1 MSLPTPGHS
10 RNRSTSGSGLLNSFI
25 DAIPTPITSIFT
37 SPRVSQGITLGDE
50 EGKIGESSR
59 TGAGVGSALLSK
71 EAPEGLRRV
80 ELRVGGMT
88 CGACVASIESQL
100 KQPGIHSIQI
110 SLLAERGVVEYD
122 EDFIDPSGLKWDDAR
137 IAEEIEDIGF
147 EATVVEKSEVDEVE
161 LRVYGLENPE
171 VVSSL
176 IETTES
182 IAGVHS
188 VTLPFPYTHLALTH
202 SPLLI
207 SLRTLVD
214 TLSASYP
221 QLSFLP
227 VSTRDDSQLASL
239 QKHKETALWRRTF
252 ILSAFFAV
260 PVFVIGMMAM
270 YLPHWLMG
278 WTMWKVITGIYLGD
292 LVCLALTVPVQVW
305 LARRFY
311 ENAWKSVKH
320 GSATMDVLVVLG
332 TSAAFT
338 YSVLAMFFAIFSSDA
353 DYHPQT
359 FFDTSTMLIT
369 FVALG
374 RYIENLAK
382 GKTSAA
388 LTDLMA
394 LTPSSATI
402 YVDSPAEG
410 EKLDMSAETRKIPIE
425 LVQVNDIVLLVPG
438 EKIPADG
445 VVLTGAT
452 SVDESMVTGEAVPV
466 AKTVDSQVIGGT
478 VNGLG
483 TITFRVTRAGAD
495 TALSQIVKLVEDAQT
510 SKAPIQQFADRVAGI
525 FVPVVIT
532 LSALTFTIWMF
543 ISLINSTGNLP
554 DVFHSPGVSKFGVCL
569 KLCISVV
576 VVACPCALG
585 LSTPTAVMV
594 GTGVGA
600 QNGILIKGG
609 KALEACKDVRRVV
622 VDKTGTVTEGKM
634 TVVASS
640 WAPSGNL
647 TAGPNNLEIDTPG
660 TLSMTTS
667 ATPIQRHTLLAL
679 LSLAEARSE
688 HPLGVSIAAYGREVL
703 ASAGLSPPSGEVVEF
718 ESFTGEGLEA
728 LIKLSN
734 GSVTERVRV
743 GKAGFVLSNS
753 TPSSVEKI
761 GESSSSTAS
770 LPSNIREFETR
781 QMKLARTVIFV
792 SIVRTSGPIPVLAL
806 SLADSPKPSSAQAIR
821 ALQNMGIKVTLL
833 TGDAEITAKAVARE
847 VGIDEDEVY
856 AGVSPK
862 GKAKIVKD
870 LGERDGGGVAMVG
883 DGINDSPALVA
894 ASLGI
899 ALSSGTSIAIE
910 AADVVLMRSD
920 LLDVV
925 AALDLGQEIFRKI
938 KANLLWACCY
948 NILMIP
954 LAMGVL
960 LPWGIHLHP
969 MMAAAAMAFSSV
981 SVVASSLTLRW
992 WKRPQSSVLPSDPY
1006 SPGGTA
1012 KGLTKLINNAR
1023 ESALEGV
1030 RGLVAIGQA
1039 VERRGSTLPLLRR
1052 LSLRRPSREAYE
1064 AIPLDRSQTPMSA
1077 V

>member
-1 MSLPTPGHS
+1 MSSSHT
-10 RNRSTSGSGLLNSFI
+10 RARSMSGAGLLSSIVNYS
-25 DAIPTPITSIFT
+25 PIAPISNLFT
-37 SPRVSQGITLGDE
+37 SPRVSQGITLGDDE
-50 EGKIGESSR
+50 AKLGESSR
-59 TGAGVGSALLSK
+59 TGAGLSK
-71 EAPEGLRRV
+71 EAPVGLKRV

-88 CGACVASIESQL
+88 CGACVASIEGQL
-100 KQPGIHSIQI
+100 NQQPGIHSVQI

-122 EDFIDPSGLKWDDAR
+122 ETFVDASGQSWNDAR

-161 LRVYGLENPE
+161 LRVYGLENAGIVP
-171 VVSSL
+171 SL
-176 IETTES
+176 IATTES
-182 IAGVHS
+182 LAGVHS
-188 VTLPFPYTHLALTH
+188 VTLPPPYTHLALTH
-202 SPLLI
+202 SPLLV
-207 SLRTLVD
+207 SLRAIVD
-214 TLSASYP
+214 SLSTAYP

-227 VSTRDDSQLASL
+227 TSTRDDSQLASL
-239 QKHKETALWRRTF
+239 QKHRETALWRGAF
-252 ILSAFFAV
+252 ITSAMFAI
-260 PVFVIGMMAM
+260 PVFVIGMLSM

-278 WTMWKVITGIYLGD
+278 WTMWKLCTGIYLGD
-292 LVCLALTVPVQVW
+292 LVCLFLTIPVQGW

-311 ENAWKSVKH
+311 TNAWKSLKH

-332 TSAAFT
+332 TSAAFS
-338 YSVLAMFFAIFSSDA
+338 YSVLAMFFAMFSSDP
-353 DYHPQT
+353 DYRPQT

-369 FVALG
+369 FVSLG

-388 LTDLMA
+388 LTDLMG

-402 YVDSPAEG
+402 YLDPPAEG
-410 EKLDMSAETRKIPIE
+410 ESLDASAATRKIPTE
-425 LVQVNDIVLLVPG
+425 LVQVGDVVLLVPG
-438 EKIPADG
+438 EKISADG
-445 VVLTGAT
+445 VVLTGST
-452 SVDESMVTGEAVPV
+452 SVDESMVTGEALPV
-466 AKTVDSQVIGGT
+466 AKKVDSQVIGGT
-478 VNGLG
+478 VNGVG

-525 FVPVVIT
+525 FVPIVIS
-532 LSALTFTIWMF
+532 LSLLTFATWMF
-543 ISLINSTGNLP
+543 ISLANSTGNLP

-600 QNGILIKGG
+600 KNGILIKGG

-634 TVVASS
+634 KVVAAS

-647 TAGPNNLEIDTPG
+647 AANTGADLDTAG
-660 TLSMTTS
+660 TLSLTTS
-667 ATPIQRHTLLAL
+667 ANPLQRHTLISI

-688 HPLGVSIAAYGREVL
+688 HPLGTAVAAHGREVL
-703 ASAGLSPPSGEVVEF
+703 SNAGLSPPSGEVVEF

-728 LIKLSN
+728 VVKLSN
-734 GSVTERVRV
+734 GAVQERIRV
-743 GKAGFVLSNS
+743 GKADFVLGSN
-753 TPSSVEKI
+753 EKSAEAF
-761 GESSSSTAS
+761 GNDSK
-770 LPSNIREFETR
+770 LPTNIVDFER
-781 QMKLARTVIFV
+781 SQMNTARTVIFV
-792 SIVRTSGPIPVLAL
+792 SIVRPGGTTIPVLAL
-806 SLADSPKPSSAQAIR
+806 SLSDSPKPSSAQAIR
-821 ALQNMGIKVTLL
+821 ALQSMGIKVTML
-833 TGDAEITAKAVARE
+833 TGDAEVTARAIARE

-870 LGERDGGGVAMVG
+870 LMERDGGGVAMVG

-925 AALDLGQEIFRKI
+925 AALDLGQTIFRKI

-948 NILMIP
+948 NVLMIP

-981 SVVASSLTLRW
+981 SVVASSLTLKW
-992 WKRPQSSVLPSDPY
+992 WRRPRSSIP
-1006 SPGGTA
+1006 PGGLYEPSGGA
-1012 KGLTKLINNAR
+1012 Q
-1023 ESALEGV
+1023 
-1030 RGLVAIGQA
+1030 RGLSTFKDTFADGMRSLIQFGKA

-1052 LSLRRPSREAYE
+1052 LSLRNNGGGGSVPRAEYE
-1064 AIPLDRSQTPMSA
+1064 AIPLNSA

>member
-1 MSLPTPGHS
+1 MSLPTHH
-10 RNRSTSGSGLLNSFI
+10 RNRSSSGSGLLNTFASVI
-25 DAIPTPITSIFT
+25 QTPITSIFT
-37 SPRVSQGITLGDE
+37 SPRISQGITLGNEE
-50 EGKIGESSR
+50 EGKLGESS
-59 TGAGVGSALLSK
+59 TSAASGVLSK
-71 EAPEGLRRV
+71 DAPEGYKRV

-100 KQPGIHSIQI
+100 KQPGIHSVQI

-122 EDFIDPSGLKWDDAR
+122 EDFVDPQGKRWDDAR

-147 EATVVEKSEVDEVE
+147 EAIVVEKSEVDEVE
-161 LRVYGLENPE
+161 LRVYGLENAE
-171 VVSSL
+171 VVDSL
-176 IETTES
+176 LETTS
-182 IAGVHS
+182 NIAGVHS
-188 VTLPFPYTHLALTH
+188 ATLPPPYTHLALTH

-214 TLSASYP
+214 TLSARFP

-239 QKHKETALWRRTF
+239 QKHKETATWRRTF
-252 ILSAFFAV
+252 MTSAVFAV
-260 PVFVIGMMAM
+260 PVFVIGMLSM

-278 WTMWKVITGIYLGD
+278 WTMWKVVNGIYLGD
-292 LVCLALTVPVQVW
+292 LVCLLLTIPVQLF

-332 TSAAFT
+332 TSATFT
-338 YSVLAMFFAIFSSDA
+338 YSVLSMFFAMFSSDP

-369 FVALG
+369 FVSLG

-388 LTDLMA
+388 LTDLMS

-402 YVDSPAEG
+402 YVDPPAEG
-410 EKLDMSAETRKIPIE
+410 ENVDTSAETRKVPTE
-425 LVQVNDIVLLVPG
+425 LVQVDDVVLLVPG

-452 SVDESMVTGEAVPV
+452 SVDESMVTGEAVPL
-466 AKTVDSQVIGGT
+466 AKKVGDQVIGGT

-532 LSALTFTIWMF
+532 LSLITFIAWMT
-543 ISLINSTGNLP
+543 ISLLNSSGNLP
-554 DVFHSPGVSKFGVCL
+554 DVFHSPGASKFGVCL

-609 KALEACKDVRRVV
+609 KALEACKGVRRVV

-634 TVVASS
+634 QVVAAA
-640 WAPSGNL
+640 WASSGNL
-647 TAGPNNLEIDTPG
+647 TAGGGSPNFEVDTPS
-660 TLSMTTS
+660 TLSLTTS
-667 ATPIQRHTLLAL
+667 ATPLQRHTLLSI
-679 LSLAEARSE
+679 LSLAESRSE
-688 HPLGVSIAAYGREVL
+688 HPLGVSIAAYGRDIL
-703 ASAGLSPPSGEVVEF
+703 SSAGLSPPNGEVIEF

-728 LIKLSN
+728 VVRLSN
-734 GSVTERVRV
+734 SSVEEKIRI
-743 GKAGFVLSNS
+743 GKSNFVLSS
-753 TPSSVEKI
+753 IPSDEKI
-761 GESSSSTAS
+761 IEVE
-770 LPSNIREFETR
+770 LPSKMREFEEK
-781 QMKLARTVIFV
+781 QMSLARTVIFV
-792 SIVRTSGPIPVLAL
+792 SIIRSSTCIPVLAL
-806 SLADSPKPSSAQAIR
+806 SLADSPKPSSAHAIR
-821 ALQNMGIKVTLL
+821 ALKDMGIKVTML
-833 TGDAEITAKAVARE
+833 TGDAEATAKAIAKE
-847 VGIDEDEVY
+847 VGIDKNEVY

-862 GKAKIVKD
+862 GKAKIVSD
-870 LGERDGGGVAMVG
+870 LGLKDGGGVAMVG

-920 LLDVV
+920 LLDVL
-925 AALDLGQEIFRKI
+925 AALDLGHHIFRKI
-938 KANLLWACCY
+938 MANMLWACCY

-954 LAMGVL
+954 LAMGFF
-960 LPWGIHLHP
+960 LPWNIHLHP

-981 SVVASSLTLRW
+981 SVVCSSLTLKW
-992 WKRPQSSVLPSDPY
+992 WKRPITSVMPDDPY
-1006 SPGGTA
+1006 SPGGTV
-1012 KGLTKLINNAR
+1012 KGLSKLLVEFK
-1023 ESALEGV
+1023 ESAKSIVSLGSE
-1030 RGLVAIGQA
+1030 IT
-1039 VERRGSTLPLLRR
+1039 RRGSTLPLLRR
-1052 LSLRRPSREAYE
+1052 LSLRRPSRSAYE
-1064 AIPLDRSQTPMSA
+1064 AIPLDRSNTPLPVSP

>member
-1 MSLPTPGHS
+1 MSLPTHN
-10 RNRSTSGSGLLNSFI
+10 RNRSASGSGLLNTFASV
-25 DAIPTPITSIFT
+25 IPTPITSIFT
-37 SPRVSQGITLGDE
+37 SPRISQGITLGVEE
-50 EGKIGESSR
+50 EGKFGESSSS
-59 TGAGVGSALLSK
+59 AGGLLSK
-71 EAPEGLRRV
+71 DAPEGLKRV

-100 KQPGIHSIQI
+100 KQPGIHSVQI

-122 EDFIDPSGLKWDDAR
+122 EDFIDDQGKKWDDAR

-171 VVSSL
+171 VVNSL
-176 IETTES
+176 LETTS
-182 IAGVHS
+182 NLAGVHS
-188 VTLPFPYTHLALTH
+188 ATLPAPYTHLALTH
-202 SPLLI
+202 SPLLM

-214 TLSASYP
+214 TLSARFP

-227 VSTRDDSQLASL
+227 VSTRDDSQVASL
-239 QKHKETALWRRTF
+239 QKHKETATWRRTF
-252 ILSAFFAV
+252 MVSAIFAV
-260 PVFVIGMMAM
+260 PVFVIGMLSM

-278 WTMWKVITGIYLGD
+278 WTMWKLVDGIYLGD
-292 LVCLALTVPVQVW
+292 LVCLLLTIPVQLF

-332 TSAAFT
+332 TSATFT
-338 YSVLAMFFAIFSSDA
+338 YSVLSMFFAMFSSDP
-353 DYHPQT
+353 DYRPQT

-369 FVALG
+369 FVSLG

-388 LTDLMA
+388 LTDLMS

-402 YVDSPAEG
+402 YVNPPAEG
-410 EKLDMSAETRKIPIE
+410 EPIDTSAETRKVPTE
-425 LVQVNDIVLLVPG
+425 LVQVEDVVLLVPG

-466 AKTVDSQVIGGT
+466 AKKVGDQVIGGT

-483 TITFRVTRAGAD
+483 TVTFRVTRAGAD

-525 FVPVVIT
+525 FVPIVIT
-532 LSALTFTIWMF
+532 LSLITFIAWMT
-543 ISLINSTGNLP
+543 ISLLNSTGNLP
-554 DVFHSPGVSKFGVCL
+554 DVFHSPGASKFGVCL

-609 KALEACKDVRRVV
+609 KALEACKGVGRVV
-622 VDKTGTVTEGKM
+622 VDKTG
-634 TVVASS
+634 
-640 WAPSGNL
+640 NL
-647 TAGPNNLEIDTPG
+647 TAASPNPNFEIDTPS
-660 TLSMTTS
+660 TLSLTTS
-667 ATPIQRHTLLAL
+667 ATPLQRHTVLSI

-688 HPLGVSIAAYGREVL
+688 HPLGVSIAAYGRDVL
-703 ASAGLSPPSGEVVEF
+703 SSAGLSPPNGEVIEF

-728 LIKLSN
+728 VVRLSN
-734 GSVTERVRV
+734 GSVEERIRI
-743 GKAGFVLSNS
+743 GKSNFVLSQSSMS
-753 TPSSVEKI
+753 TLDEKTMEVE
-761 GESSSSTAS
+761 
-770 LPSNIREFETR
+770 LPVKMREFEEK
-781 QMKLARTVIFV
+781 QMNLARTVIFV
-792 SIVRTSGPIPVLAL
+792 SFIRSSTSIPVLAL
-806 SLADSPKPSSAQAIR
+806 SLADSPKPSSAHAIR
-821 ALQNMGIKVTLL
+821 ALKDMGIKVTLL
-833 TGDAEITAKAVARE
+833 TGDAEVTAKAIAKQ
-847 VGIDEDEVY
+847 VGIDENEVY

-862 GKAKIVKD
+862 GKAKIVGD
-870 LGERDGGGVAMVG
+870 LGLNDGGGVAMVG

-925 AALDLGQEIFRKI
+925 AALDLGHHIFRKI
-938 KANLLWACCY
+938 KANLIWACCY

-954 LAMGVL
+954 LAMGFF
-960 LPWGIHLHP
+960 LPWNIHLHP

-981 SVVASSLTLRW
+981 SVVFSSLTLKW
-992 WKRPQSSVLPSDPY
+992 WKRPISSVMPDEPY
-1006 SPGGTA
+1006 SPGGTL
-1012 KGLTKLINNAR
+1012 KGLSKILFEFQDSMSSIISLGSEMTR
-1023 ESALEGV
+1023 S
-1030 RGLVAIGQA
+1030 
-1039 VERRGSTLPLLRR
+1039 GSTLPLLRR
-1052 LSLRRPSREAYE
+1052 LSLRRPSRSAYE
-1064 AIPLDRSQTPMSA
+1064 AIPLDRSNTPIPISP

>member
-1 MSLPTPGHS
+1 MALPTHN
-10 RNRSTSGSGLLNSFI
+10 RNRSASGSGLLNSFVS
-25 DAIPTPITSIFT
+25 AIPAPITSIFT
-37 SPRVSQGITLGDE
+37 SPRIPQGITLGE
-50 EGKIGESSR
+50 EDGKFGESS
-59 TGAGVGSALLSK
+59 TAGLSK
-71 EAPEGLRRV
+71 EAPDGLKRV

-122 EDFIDPSGLKWDDAR
+122 ESFVDSQGNKWDDAR

-171 VVSSL
+171 VVDSL
-176 IETTES
+176 LETTATL
-182 IAGVHS
+182 AGVHT
-188 VTLPFPYTHLALTH
+188 VTLSAPYTHLALTH

-214 TLSASYP
+214 TLSAQFP

-227 VSTRDDSQLASL
+227 VSTRDDSQIASL
-239 QKHKETALWRRTF
+239 QKHRETATWRRTF
-252 ILSAFFAV
+252 VMSAFFAV
-260 PVFVIGMMAM
+260 PVFVIGMLAM

-278 WTMWKVITGIYLGD
+278 WTMWKICTGIYLGD
-292 LVCLALTVPVQVW
+292 LVCLLLTLPVQLF

-338 YSVLAMFFAIFSSDA
+338 YSVLTMFFAIFSSDP

-369 FVALG
+369 FVSLG

-388 LTDLMA
+388 LTDLMS

-402 YVDSPAEG
+402 YVNSPVEG
-410 EKLDMSAETRKIPIE
+410 EKLDASAETRKIPTE
-425 LVQVNDIVLLVPG
+425 LVQVDDVVLLVPG

-466 AKTVDSQVIGGT
+466 AKKVDDQVIGGT

-525 FVPVVIT
+525 FVPIVIT
-532 LSALTFTIWMF
+532 LSVLTFTGWMC
-543 ISLINSTGNLP
+543 ISLMSSTGSLP
-554 DVFHSPGVSKFGVCL
+554 DVFDSPGASKFGVCL

-634 TVVASS
+634 KVVAAS
-640 WAPSGNL
+640 WATSGNL
-647 TAGPNNLEIDTPG
+647 TNGLKNLEIDTPA
-660 TLSMTTS
+660 TLSLTTS
-667 ATPIQRHTLLAL
+667 APPLQRHTLLSI

-688 HPLGVSIAAYGREVL
+688 HPLGVSVAAYGRGIL
-703 ASAGLSPPSGEVVEF
+703 SSAGLSPPNGEVIEF
-718 ESFTGEGLEA
+718 ESHTGEGLEA
-728 LIKLSN
+728 VIRLSN
-734 GSVTERVRV
+734 GTVQERIRV
-743 GKAGFVLSNS
+743 GKADFVVSSGSEKSAEANGFVEI
-753 TPSSVEKI
+753 PSSMKQ
-761 GESSSSTAS
+761 
-770 LPSNIREFETR
+770 FEDK
-781 QMKLARTVIFV
+781 QMNLARTVIFV
-792 SIVRTSGPIPVLAL
+792 SIIRSSTFIPVLAL
-806 SLADSPKPSSAQAIR
+806 SLADSPKPSSAHAIK
-821 ALQNMGIKVTLL
+821 ALRNMGIKVTML
-833 TGDAEITAKAVARE
+833 TGDAEVTAKAVARE

-862 GKAKIVKD
+862 GKAKIVGD
-870 LGERDGGGVAMVG
+870 LGQRDGGGVAMVG

-925 AALDLGQEIFRKI
+925 AALDLGQSIFRKI

-948 NILMIP
+948 NVLMIP
-954 LAMGVL
+954 LAMGFL

-981 SVVASSLTLRW
+981 SVVCSSLTLKW
-992 WKRPQSSVLPSDPY
+992 WKRPHSSVMPNEPY
-1006 SPGGTA
+1006 SPGGTI
-1012 KGLTKLINNAR
+1012 KGFRSLL
-1023 ESALEGV
+1023 GD
-1030 RGLVAIGQA
+1030 LVSMGTEIG
-1039 VERRGSTLPLLRR
+1039 RRGSTLPLLRR
-1052 LSLRRPSREAYE
+1052 LSLRRPSTARYE
-1064 AIPLDRSQTPMSA
+1064 AIPLDRSNTPSISP

>member
-1 MSLPTPGHS
+1 MSLPTHN
-10 RNRSTSGSGLLNSFI
+10 RNRSASGSGLLNTFASV
-25 DAIPTPITSIFT
+25 IPTPITSIFT
-37 SPRVSQGITLGDE
+37 SPRISQGITLGVEE
-50 EGKIGESSR
+50 EGKFGESSSS
-59 TGAGVGSALLSK
+59 AGGLLSK
-71 EAPEGLRRV
+71 DAPEGLKRV

-100 KQPGIHSIQI
+100 KQPGIHSVQI

-122 EDFIDPSGLKWDDAR
+122 EDFIDDQGKKWDDAR

-171 VVSSL
+171 VVNSL
-176 IETTES
+176 LETTS
-182 IAGVHS
+182 NLAGVHS
-188 VTLPFPYTHLALTH
+188 ATLPAPYTHLALTH

-214 TLSASYP
+214 TLSARFP

-227 VSTRDDSQLASL
+227 VSTRDDSQVASL
-239 QKHKETALWRRTF
+239 QKHKETATWRRTF
-252 ILSAFFAV
+252 MVSAIFAV
-260 PVFVIGMMAM
+260 PVFVIGMLSM

-278 WTMWKVITGIYLGD
+278 WTMWKLVDGIYLGD
-292 LVCLALTVPVQVW
+292 LVCLLLTIPVQLF

-332 TSAAFT
+332 TSATFT
-338 YSVLAMFFAIFSSDA
+338 YSVLSMFFAMFSSDPN
-353 DYHPQT
+353 YRPQT

-369 FVALG
+369 FVSLG

-388 LTDLMA
+388 LTDLMS

-402 YVDSPAEG
+402 YVNPPAEG
-410 EKLDMSAETRKIPIE
+410 ESIDTSAETRKVPTE
-425 LVQVNDIVLLVPG
+425 LVQVEDVVLLVPG

-452 SVDESMVTGEAVPV
+452 SVDESMVTGEAVPL
-466 AKTVDSQVIGGT
+466 AKKVGDQVIGGT

-525 FVPVVIT
+525 FVPIVIT
-532 LSALTFTIWMF
+532 LSLITFMAWMT
-543 ISLINSTGNLP
+543 ISLLNSTGNLP
-554 DVFHSPGVSKFGVCL
+554 DVFHSPGASKFGVCL

-609 KALEACKDVRRVV
+609 KALEACKGVRRVV

-634 TVVASS
+634 QVVAAT

-647 TAGPNNLEIDTPG
+647 TAGSPNSNFEIDTPS
-660 TLSMTTS
+660 TLSLTTS
-667 ATPIQRHTLLAL
+667 ATPLQRHTVLSI

-688 HPLGVSIAAYGREVL
+688 HPLGVSIAAYGRDVL
-703 ASAGLSPPSGEVVEF
+703 SSAGLSPPNGEVIEF

-728 LIKLSN
+728 VVRLSN
-734 GSVTERVRV
+734 GSVEERIRI
-743 GKAGFVLSNS
+743 GKSNFVLSQ
-753 TPSSVEKI
+753 
-761 GESSSSTAS
+761 SSTGTLDEKTMEVE
-770 LPSNIREFETR
+770 LPDKMREFEEQ
-781 QMKLARTVIFV
+781 QMNLARTVIFV
-792 SIVRTSGPIPVLAL
+792 SFIRSSTSIPVLAL
-806 SLADSPKPSSAQAIR
+806 SLADSPKPSSAHAIR
-821 ALQNMGIKVTLL
+821 ALKDMGIKVTLL
-833 TGDAEITAKAVARE
+833 TGDAEVTAKAIAKQ
-847 VGIDEDEVY
+847 VGIDENEVY

-862 GKAKIVKD
+862 GKAKVVGD
-870 LGERDGGGVAMVG
+870 LGLKDGGGVAMVG

-925 AALDLGQEIFRKI
+925 AALNLGHHIFRKI
-938 KANLLWACCY
+938 KANLIWACCY

-954 LAMGVL
+954 LAMGFF
-960 LPWGIHLHP
+960 LPWNIHLHP

-981 SVVASSLTLRW
+981 SVVCSSLTLKW
-992 WKRPQSSVLPSDPY
+992 WKRPISSVMPDEPY
-1006 SPGGTA
+1006 SPGGTLN
-1012 KGLTKLINNAR
+1012 GLSKILFEFRDSMSSIISLGSEIT
-1023 ESALEGV
+1023 
-1030 RGLVAIGQA
+1030 
-1039 VERRGSTLPLLRR
+1039 RRGSLLPLLRR
-1052 LSLRRPSREAYE
+1052 LSLRRPSRSAYE
-1064 AIPLDRSQTPMSA
+1064 AIPLDRSNTPIPVSP

>member
-1 MSLPTPGHS
+1 M
-10 RNRSTSGSGLLNSFI
+10 STSHARTRSASGAGLLSSIVNT
-25 DAIPTPITSIFT
+25 IPISPISKLFT
-37 SPRVSQGITLGDE
+37 SPRIPQGITLGDE
-50 EGKIGESSR
+50 EGKLGESSR
-59 TGAGVGSALLSK
+59 TGAGLSK
-71 EAPEGLRRV
+71 EAPSGLKRV

-100 KQPGIHSIQI
+100 KHQVGINSVQI

-122 EDFIDPSGLKWDDAR
+122 EAFVDAHGQTWSDAR

-161 LRVYGLENPE
+161 LRVYGLENVE
-171 VVSSL
+171 IVSAL
-176 IETTES
+176 ISTTES
-182 IAGVHS
+182 LAGVHS
-188 VTLPFPYTHLALTH
+188 VTLPSPYTHLALTH

-207 SLRTLVD
+207 SLRTIVD
-214 TLSASYP
+214 TLSAAYP

-227 VSTRDDSQLASL
+227 TTTQDDSQLASL
-239 QKHKETALWRRTF
+239 QKHRETALWRRSF
-252 ILSAFFAV
+252 IASAVFAV
-260 PVFVIGMMAM
+260 PVFVIGMLSM
-270 YLPHWLMG
+270 YLPRWLMG
-278 WTMWKVITGIYLGD
+278 WTMWKIYTGIYLGD
-292 LVCLALTVPVQVW
+292 LVCLALTIPVQGW
-305 LARRFY
+305 LARKFY
-311 ENAWKSVKH
+311 INSWKSLKH

-332 TSAAFT
+332 TSAAFS
-338 YSVLAMFFAIFSSDA
+338 YSVLAMFFAMFSSDP
-353 DYHPQT
+353 DNHPQT

-369 FVALG
+369 FVSLG

-388 LTDLMA
+388 LTDLMS

-402 YVDSPAEG
+402 YVDSPVEG
-410 EKLDMSAETRKIPIE
+410 QTLDASATTRKIPTE
-425 LVQVNDIVLLVPG
+425 LVQAGDVVLLVPG
-438 EKIPADG
+438 EKISADG
-445 VVLTGAT
+445 VVLTGST

-466 AKTVDSQVIGGT
+466 AKRVDSQVIGGT

-525 FVPVVIT
+525 FVPIVIT
-532 LSALTFTIWMF
+532 LSLLTFVIWMF
-543 ISLINSTGNLP
+543 ISLGSSTGNLP

-600 QNGILIKGG
+600 KNGILIKGG

-622 VDKTGTVTEGKM
+622 MDKTGTVTEGRM
-634 TVVASS
+634 RVVAAA
-640 WAPSGNL
+640 WAPSNNL
-647 TAGPNNLEIDTPG
+647 TVNTGTDLDTAA
-660 TLSMTTS
+660 TLSLTTS
-667 ATPIQRHTLLAL
+667 ANPLQRHTLMSI

-688 HPLGVSIAAYGREVL
+688 HPLGTAVAAYGREVL
-703 ASAGLSPPSGEVVEF
+703 SNAGLSPPNGEVVDF
-718 ESFTGEGLEA
+718 ESHTGDGLEA
-728 LIKLSN
+728 VVKLSS
-734 GSVTERVRV
+734 GAVQERIRV
-743 GKAGFVLSNS
+743 GKSDFILGSN
-753 TPSSVEKI
+753 EKSAEAF
-761 GESSSSTAS
+761 GSDLK
-770 LPSNIREFETR
+770 LPANIVDFERSQTD
-781 QMKLARTVIFV
+781 LARTVIFA
-792 SIVRTSGPIPVLAL
+792 SIVRPTGGAIPVLAL
-806 SLADSPKPSSAQAIR
+806 SLSDSPKASSAQAIR
-821 ALQNMGIKVTLL
+821 ALQIMGVKVTML
-833 TGDAEITAKAVARE
+833 TGDAVATAKAIARA

-862 GKAKIVKD
+862 GKAKMVKD

-899 ALSSGTSIAIE
+899 ALSSGTSVAIE

-925 AALDLGQEIFRKI
+925 AALDLGQTIFRKI

-948 NILMIP
+948 NVLMIP
-954 LAMGVL
+954 LAMGVF
-960 LPWGIHLHP
+960 LPWNIHLHP

-981 SVVASSLTLRW
+981 SVVASSLTLKW
-992 WKRPQSSVLPSDPY
+992 WRRPKSSIP
-1006 SPGGTA
+1006 PGG
-1012 KGLTKLINNAR
+1012 IY
-1023 ESALEGV
+1023 EISGV
-1030 RGLVAIGQA
+1030 RRGLSSLISETKETFSEGMKSLVQFGKA

-1052 LSLRRPSREAYE
+1052 LSLRSVSDRVPIAEYE
-1064 AIPLDRSQTPMSA
+1064 AIPLDSTVEPIYSP